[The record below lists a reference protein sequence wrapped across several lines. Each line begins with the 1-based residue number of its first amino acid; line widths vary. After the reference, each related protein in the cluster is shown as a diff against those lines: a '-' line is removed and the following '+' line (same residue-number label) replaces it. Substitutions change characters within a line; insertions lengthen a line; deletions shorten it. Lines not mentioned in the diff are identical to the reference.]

1 MGRYGS
7 SICILKAYMHVEHWS
22 LYHADTLKDQT
33 VWRHCVRLGTACCVD
48 HELSTKTAKKK
59 RTKKKRQSTSTY
71 ATRNWIGD
79 WKAGDNEKLPS
90 FSRRKQVPEFCVNGT
105 VKWGFLRRLW
115 KWRGLGGEHSPR
127 SASRGSCRE
136 IQHTFR
142 GHEPLKNCNFSNKR
156 LVQDV
161 SLRQMPRTMVNL
173 ALHNH
178 ATCHEYQNCFQILV
192 ITIRSD
198 KATLGVNTSR
208 SFESFS

>member
-1 MGRYGS
+1 MATLRPSGN
-7 SICILKAYMHVEHWS
+7 CVLCWS
-22 LYHADTLKDQT
+22 RIK
-33 VWRHCVRLGTACCVD
+33 
-48 HELSTKTAKKK
+48 HENCKKK
-59 RTKKKRQSTSTY
+59 RTKKKDKALARM
-71 ATRNWIGD
+71 RHEIGLVI
-79 WKAGDNEKLPS
+79 EKLETMKNCRPFAKKAS
-90 FSRRKQVPEFCVNGT
+90 AGVLRKWNSQMRVSKT
-105 VKWGFLRRLW
+105 SVKVERT
-115 KWRGLGGEHSPR
+115 GGEHSPR
-127 SASRGSCRE
+127 SASRGACRE

-178 ATCHEYQNCFQILV
+178 ATCYEYQNCFQILV

-208 SFESFS
+208 SFQSFS

>member
-1 MGRYGS
+1 MRVS
-7 SICILKAYMHVEHWS
+7 KTSVKVE
-22 LYHADTLKDQT
+22 
-33 VWRHCVRLGTACCVD
+33 R
-48 HELSTKTAKKK
+48 
-59 RTKKKRQSTSTY
+59 
-71 ATRNWIGD
+71 I
-79 WKAGDNEKLPS
+79 
-90 FSRRKQVPEFCVNGT
+90 
-105 VKWGFLRRLW
+105 
-115 KWRGLGGEHSPR
+115 GGEYSPR
-127 SASRGSCRE
+127 SASRGACRE

-178 ATCHEYQNCFQILV
+178 ATCYEYQNCFQILA